1 MISRLVDSALRPY
14 SPGGKLNGFPATLRS
29 RTAIGSSSLHRLRLG
44 LPGCLVERWAILA
57 IYSISNPVRSPS
69 FHPSPSSAFWQTAFA
84 IHLACMNLSTQ
95 TIWWSSAD
103 QRILPLPAE
112 YRPPLSPPS
121 PAVSPAAQPLSG

>member
-44 LPGCLVERWAILA
+44 LPGCLVERYGVSQPL
-57 IYSISNPVRSPS
+57 YPISNPVRSPS

-84 IHLACMNLSTQ
+84 TGGLPQIKGFYPYLRSTVRLS
-95 TIWWSSAD
+95 
-103 QRILPLPAE
+103 RLLVLR
-112 YRPPLSPPS
+112 YLLRPNR
-121 PAVSPAAQPLSG
+121 